1 MAQDYT
7 LNVNVKGVDKA
18 IGDVNNLT
26 ESIEEAAEATEEV
39 GKGGGK
45 GFKKLSGGLDAA
57 KKGFGAL
64 RGAIIATGIGALVA
78 LLGALVSKLMENK
91 KVMTVVEQAT
101 AGLGAV
107 FGVIMDAVMPLG
119 DMLLAAFNNPRD
131 AITGMKETLMAL
143 GDYIGTLIEV
153 YFTPLR
159 LVLIKIKEGAL
170 QAAIGLKEFFNGDA
184 TNLRNELEATRED
197 FDDLKTEF
205 SENLETLAE
214 PFVAAGEAI
223 ATMAENANAA
233 AHAAIRLKEAQQA
246 LRDSNRQL
254 EVDYATAAAS
264 IEELKKKR
272 DDERLSLEERAEA
285 AQEAAALDA
294 EFAKRRVEAA
304 DKEAALLRREIALQG
319 ETTERLDALADAQIQ
334 ASDARAASA
343 AVQTELMTSL
353 YGIEQERL
361 TQAQEVAAFERELTA
376 ERMTERDAEMQAI
389 RDQLIERIQTIDQF
403 KIAEEEK
410 QALRVQA
417 RKNADALLLDLQNQY
432 NEEDAKLQED
442 ADAKEKERV
451 KKQEDAI
458 MALKEQAR
466 SSTFD
471 ILKTLTDV
479 AEKDTE
485 ESAKKAFNRNKAISI
500 AETLVNTYM
509 AAQKAYASQII
520 PLDPTSVIRAQIA
533 AGIAVASGLA
543 KVAAIKSTQFT
554 GGGGG
559 SAAGGGGI
567 PQGGGQSVGVDV
579 GSLVPNQQTPTPE
592 PVRAYVVENE
602 ISNKQALNKE
612 LQIQTTL

>member
-1 MAQDYT
+1 
-7 LNVNVKGVDKA
+7 
-18 IGDVNNLT
+18 
-26 ESIEEAAEATEEV
+26 
-39 GKGGGK
+39 
-45 GFKKLSGGLDAA
+45 
-57 KKGFGAL
+57 
-64 RGAIIATGIGALVA
+64 
-78 LLGALVSKLMENK
+78 
-91 KVMTVVEQAT
+91 
-101 AGLGAV
+101 
-107 FGVIMDAVMPLG
+107 MDAIMPLG

-131 AITGMKETLMAL
+131 AITGMKDTLMAL

-417 RKNADALLLDLQNQY
+417 RKNADALLTLGPSEPVQRGGRQ
-432 NEEDAKLQED
+432 
-442 ADAKEKERV
+442 V
-451 KKQEDAI
+451 
-458 MALKEQAR
+458 AR
-466 SSTFD
+466 GCRREGEGKS
-471 ILKTLTDV
+471 
-479 AEKDTE
+479 
-485 ESAKKAFNRNKAISI
+485 KKARGRHNG
-500 AETLVNTYM
+500 T
-509 AAQKAYASQII
+509 QGAS
-520 PLDPTSVIRAQIA
+520 PLI
-533 AGIAVASGLA
+533 
-543 KVAAIKSTQFT
+543 
-554 GGGGG
+554 
-559 SAAGGGGI
+559 
-567 PQGGGQSVGVDV
+567 
-579 GSLVPNQQTPTPE
+579 
-592 PVRAYVVENE
+592 YV
-602 ISNKQALNKE
+602 
-612 LQIQTTL
+612 